1 MPRPSIAAAMT
12 RLLLLLLSLAAAAPV
27 AAQTLAEQVLE
38 RTNLARWD
46 NGRLPPLKGQAQLDV
61 AAQLHSDNMATR
73 NFFMHCDPDT
83 RTQPWDRMIAAGYA
97 WNAAAENI
105 ASGSG
110 SAAGVME
117 QWLNSSGHRANILDP
132 DYRELGIGYA
142 HQANDASNVRYGNDC
157 TVTSSSNPGFRHY
170 WTQNFGSRGSVMPV
184 VIAREA
190 YRSTTCSVDLYVYGA
205 GFASQMRFSN
215 NGGATWS
222 SWQAYR
228 ADAVWTL
235 SGVSGSLA
243 TVSAQIRSAGGI
255 VRSASDS
262 IVLGA
267 NCGISVDPMRIFS
280 SAFE

>member
-1 MPRPSIAAAMT
+1 MPLAMT
-12 RLLLLLLSLAAAAPV
+12 RTLLLLLALAGATPTV
-27 AAQTLAEQVLE
+27 AAQTFAQQVLE

-105 ASGSG
+105 
-110 SAAGVME
+110 SAGPNTAAAVVT

-132 DYRELGIGYA
+132 DYRELGVGYA
-142 HQANDASNVRYGNDC
+142 YQANDASNVRYGDDC
-157 TVTSSSNPGFRHY
+157 IVTSSNNAGFRHY

-190 YRSTTCSVDLYVYGA
+190 YRTMACSVDLYVYGA

-222 SWQAYR
+222 AWQAYR

-243 TVSAQIRSAGGI
+243 TVSVQIRSAGGS